1 MNTKGLPALAS
12 IPSKKLAR
20 WRAEAN
26 SSDRDGICQS
36 FPLPLVLGGKAMK
49 SGILLSPDRPLPEFL
64 RSAIQDR
71 FPGKVIDD
79 LSIRYYESVEDVG
92 WEYFNDRVLPA
103 CSDEPVVR
111 YLGPFIS
118 YVRLGEAL
126 VLDRQDGLV
135 VYDTD
140 RDVPCTETGPFW
152 LVTPKSR

>member
-12 IPSKKLAR
+12 IPSKKLAG
-20 WRAEAN
+20 WGAEVN
-26 SSDRDGICQS
+26 SHDRGGICQS

-92 WEYFNDRVLPA
+92 WEYFNERVLPA

>member
-1 MNTKGLPALAS
+1 MNARGLPEPDP
-12 IPSKKLAR
+12 IPSKKLAG

-26 SSDRDGICQS
+26 SPDRDGICQS

-49 SGILLSPDRPLPEFL
+49 SATLSSPDRPMPEFL
-64 RSAIQDR
+64 RSAVRER
-71 FPGKVIDD
+71 FPGKAIDD

-118 YVRLGEAL
+118 YVCLGEAL

-135 VYDTD
+135 VYETD
-140 RDVPCTETGPFW
+140 
-152 LVTPKSR
+152 

>member
-1 MNTKGLPALAS
+1 MNTRGLPAPDP
-12 IPSKKLAR
+12 IPSKKLTR
-20 WRAEAN
+20 WGAEAN
-26 SSDRDGICQS
+26 SSERMGICQS
-36 FPLPLVLGGKAMK
+36 SPLPLVLGGKAMK
-49 SGILLSPDRPLPEFL
+49 SATLLSPDRPLPEFL

-71 FPGKVIDD
+71 FPGKAIDD

-126 VLDRQDGLV
+126 VLDRQDCLV
-135 VYDTD
+135 VYETD

>member
-1 MNTKGLPALAS
+1 MNTRELPALAS
-12 IPSKKLAR
+12 IPSKKLPG
-20 WRAEAN
+20 WGAEVN
-26 SSDRDGICQS
+26 SPDGGGTCQS

-49 SGILLSPDRPLPEFL
+49 SATLLSPDRPLPEFL
-64 RSAIQDR
+64 RSAIQER
-71 FPGKVIDD
+71 FPGKAIDD

-92 WEYFNDRVLPA
+92 YEYFNDRVLPS

-126 VLDRQDGLV
+126 VLDRQEGLV
-135 VYDTD
+135 VYETE

>member
-1 MNTKGLPALAS
+1 MNS
-12 IPSKKLAR
+12 H
-20 WRAEAN
+20 
-26 SSDRDGICQS
+26 DRGGICQS

-92 WEYFNDRVLPA
+92 WEYFNERVLPA

-118 YVRLGEAL
+118 CVRLGEAL

-152 LVTPKSR
+152 LVTPKLR

>member
-1 MNTKGLPALAS
+1 MNTRELSAS
-12 IPSKKLAR
+12 DTIPSKKLAR
-20 WRAEAN
+20 WGAEAN
-26 SSDRDGICQS
+26 SPERMGICQS

-49 SGILLSPDRPLPEFL
+49 SATLLSRDRPLPEFL
-64 RSAIQDR
+64 WSAIRER
-71 FPGKVIDD
+71 FPGKAIDD

-92 WEYFNDRVLPA
+92 WEYFNERVLPA

-111 YLGPFIS
+111 YLSPFIS

-152 LVTPKSR
+152 WVTPKSR

>member
-1 MNTKGLPALAS
+1 MNTRELSALDT

-20 WRAEAN
+20 WGAEAN
-26 SSDRDGICQS
+26 SPERIGICQS

-49 SGILLSPDRPLPEFL
+49 SATLLSRDRPLPEFL
-64 RSAIQDR
+64 WSAIRER
-71 FPGKVIDD
+71 FPGKAIDD
-79 LSIRYYESVEDVG
+79 LGIRYYESVEDVG
-92 WEYFNDRVLPA
+92 WEYFNERVLPA

-152 LVTPKSR
+152 WVTPKSR

>member
-1 MNTKGLPALAS
+1 MNTKGLPAPDP
-12 IPSKKLAR
+12 IPSKKLAG
-20 WRAEAN
+20 WGAGVN
-26 SSDRDGICQS
+26 SPDRGGICQS

-49 SGILLSPDRPLPEFL
+49 SGTLLSPDRPLPEFL
-64 RSAIQDR
+64 RSAIQER
-71 FPGKVIDD
+71 FPGKAIDD

-92 WEYFNDRVLPA
+92 WEYFNDQVLPA

-152 LVTPKSR
+152 LVTPKSL

>member
-1 MNTKGLPALAS
+1 MNTRELSALDT

-20 WRAEAN
+20 WGAEAN
-26 SSDRDGICQS
+26 SPERIGICQS

-49 SGILLSPDRPLPEFL
+49 SATLLSPDRPLPEFL
-64 RSAIQDR
+64 WSAIRER
-71 FPGKVIDD
+71 FPGKAIDD
-79 LSIRYYESVEDVG
+79 LGIRYYESVEDVG
-92 WEYFNDRVLPA
+92 WEYFNERVLPA

-152 LVTPKSR
+152 WVTPKSR

>member
-1 MNTKGLPALAS
+1 MNARGLPEPDP

-20 WRAEAN
+20 WGAEAN
-26 SSDRDGICQS
+26 SSERIGICQS

-49 SGILLSPDRPLPEFL
+49 SATSSSPDRPMPEFL
-64 RSAIQDR
+64 RSAVRER
-71 FPGKVIDD
+71 FPGKAIDD

-92 WEYFNDRVLPA
+92 CEYFNDRVLLA

-118 YVRLGEAL
+118 YVCLGEAL

-135 VYDTD
+135 VYETD
-140 RDVPCTETGPFW
+140 
-152 LVTPKSR
+152 